1 MVSAS
6 TRFVVFVRRNWDNL
20 AFLLF
25 LIVIGL
31 IFILGR

>member
-1 MVSAS
+1 MVSAR
-6 TRFVVFVRRNWDNL
+6 TRFIVFVRRNWDNL

-25 LIVIGL
+25 LVVVGL